1 MTTLEFSGAY
11 DYTVHYIESPVFMYS
26 PAPIIIEAP
35 DAPDG
40 YLIALTVTNAAT
52 GNQYSE
58 TRAMHRGKAYFEIS
72 SILQHTKTWD
82 ISEFNPGNTCTC
94 DEFSVKVIDVAD
106 EIHGG
111 YVYLNFWAVYGAL
124 DQTERYFD
132 NREKTPAH
140 RRLWMNYPQTCSF
153 QRDERDEYFLAISGE
168 TLYFPHSGDLPP
180 VVEKDPLWVLRYF
193 EDRGSTYA
201 SEVLRALKNGQP
213 QMVGVSAYNRV
224 DSEGNHYTYSH
235 PHYIRFVP
243 DFAPGDRGTFLRWL
257 QRDGSVGYWWFEN
270 GDQTAS
276 VSEDI
281 NFQRVILGNPSELTK
296 GVYPNAH
303 NSDYSEKVSL
313 ILSTYVNNAEEFDYL
328 LGLVTSP
335 VVERLAD
342 PGNELW
348 QRVNIVPGSYAR
360 SRKRST
366 PHRSSFEIAITLP
379 QRNTIKL

>member
-40 YLIALTVTNAAT
+40 YLITLTVTNAAT

-58 TRAMHRGKAYFEIS
+58 TRAMHSGKAYFEIS
-72 SILQHTKTWD
+72 SILQHIKTWD
-82 ISEFNPGNTCTC
+82 ISEFNPGNTRTC

-106 EIHGG
+106 ESYGG
-111 YVYLNFWAVYGAL
+111 YVYLNFWAAYGAL

-132 NREKTPAH
+132 NHEESPAH

-153 QRDERDEYFLAISGE
+153 QRDERDEYFLDVPGD
-168 TLYFPHSGDLPP
+168 TLYFPYSGDILP
-180 VVEKDPLWVLRYF
+180 VVERDPLWVLRYA
-193 EDRGSTYA
+193 ENGGSTYA
-201 SEVLRALKNGQP
+201 SAVLRALKNGQP
-213 QMVGVSAYNRV
+213 QMMGVSAYNRV
-224 DSEGNHYTYSH
+224 DSEGNHYTYSN

-281 NFQRVILGNPSELTK
+281 NFQRVILGNPSELTN

-335 VVERLAD
+335 VVERLVD

-360 SRKRST
+360 SRKRTT